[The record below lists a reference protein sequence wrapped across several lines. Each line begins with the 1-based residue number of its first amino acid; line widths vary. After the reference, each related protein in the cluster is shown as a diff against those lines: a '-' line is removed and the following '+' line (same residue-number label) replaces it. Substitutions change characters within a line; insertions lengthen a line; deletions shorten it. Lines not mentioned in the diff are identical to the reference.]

1 MGKQQGPAPHA
12 PADSAGLTL
21 AALGVVFGD
30 IGTSPLYTFQ
40 ECVTGKHGVAPTP
53 ENVLGVLSL
62 IVWSL
67 TMVVTVKYLT
77 FLMRADNHGEGGIM
91 ALLAL
96 VPERLRSVEKGKLGA
111 VSLSDA
117 LRIAFAAMDV
127 AGELIGLQMGLSFAT
142 FFDPVAGGETPVM
155 TQFLG
160 LLTALFFLAMNGHL
174 LAIYL
179 VAESFTVL
187 PIGNLPFQA
196 LSLAAL
202 VKSAAMMF
210 SLGVLLALPLITA
223 LLVDLPLTATMIAF
237 LPLVPMLTMIAF
249 QCQIL
254 HEFGQDMQMRIPR
267 RTYLLLALVLSG
279 GWARAQS
286 ALVRR
291 SMRPA
296 FAGISLASW

>member
-1 MGKQQGPAPHA
+1 MISIN
-12 PADSAGLTL
+12 SAQLDAWL
-21 AALGVVFGD
+21 ALFIFPMARIL
-30 IGTSPLYTFQ
+30 
-40 ECVTGKHGVAPTP
+40 
-53 ENVLGVLSL
+53 
-62 IVWSL
+62 
-67 TMVVTVKYLT
+67 
-77 FLMRADNHGEGGIM
+77 
-91 ALLAL
+91 ALLATAPVFNNAAL
-96 VPERLRSVEKGKLGA
+96 PARMRLIAGLAIAIALAPALPAPPAIPAGSWLGLSVLIEQILIGTMMGF
-111 VSLSDA
+111 A

-223 LLVDLPLTATMIAF
+223 LLVTNLALGVLSRVAPALNLFAVGFPVTMALGFI
-237 LPLVPMLTMIAF
+237 V
-249 QCQIL
+249 
-254 HEFGQDMQMRIPR
+254 
-267 RTYLLLALVLSG
+267 LLLCLPYLGAAMEPVFNRGFETLEAV
-279 GWARAQS
+279 
-286 ALVRR
+286 VR
-291 SMRPA
+291 MA
-296 FAGISLASW
+296 AGS